1 MDIINQSKRINLIIY
16 LSTVLVFFYFSFLA
30 PSNLTEFLLNDN
42 NTAVYSVY
50 ARNILE
56 YPIYKTYLLMSEI
69 GPDGQ
74 NVFNYNNNDNE
85 IQRYINHPPLL
96 IWITAFFYKLFGY
109 EIFYGRLVSIL
120 SSTLFFLFFMKFL
133 VYLRVN
139 NFKVIIAILLLLSMP
154 IYWTHGLVIEH
165 QPLLNLLLLLTAI
178 NFFKYRLEQKKIYLF
193 LFIFFWTLGFLTD
206 WPAYLFLIPFTFIF
220 FLEKKY
226 KLTFFSIIFP
236 ILIYFLINFYHQ
248 LSLNDFNLSA
258 ILGIDKL
265 FLRSGVNLFPEK
277 NFFQTWGIS
286 LFKMSYLFV
295 YFNFKILISIL
306 FLVSIIFWI
315 TNYTKLDI
323 QIIYLFLIFFIPVLI
338 YMLIFRMWAES
349 HSYWSYYFIIPIV
362 TSIIF
367 LMDIKNKKFKNII
380 IFFILINFLI
390 QLFSTSKVILAS
402 KLNPLS
408 VDTISFINKYSD
420 YNYLT
425 DDESIGFGFGFRNR
439 WIQNKKF
446 YNINFYQGKK
456 SKTLIVKRLN
466 NCKSEINFKK
476 IEFFNWCYKENLK

>member
-56 YPIYKTYLLMSEI
+56 YPINKTYLLMSEI

-74 NVFNYNNNDNE
+74 NVFNNNNDNE

-120 SSTLFFLFFMKFL
+120 SSTLFFLFFLKFL

-220 FLEKKY
+220 FFEKKY

-258 ILGIDKL
+258 ILGIDK
-265 FLRSGVNLFPEK
+265 
-277 NFFQTWGIS
+277 
-286 LFKMSYLFV
+286 
-295 YFNFKILISIL
+295 
-306 FLVSIIFWI
+306 
-315 TNYTKLDI
+315 
-323 QIIYLFLIFFIPVLI
+323 
-338 YMLIFRMWAES
+338 
-349 HSYWSYYFIIPIV
+349 
-362 TSIIF
+362 
-367 LMDIKNKKFKNII
+367 
-380 IFFILINFLI
+380 
-390 QLFSTSKVILAS
+390 
-402 KLNPLS
+402 
-408 VDTISFINKYSD
+408 
-420 YNYLT
+420 
-425 DDESIGFGFGFRNR
+425 
-439 WIQNKKF
+439 
-446 YNINFYQGKK
+446 
-456 SKTLIVKRLN
+456 
-466 NCKSEINFKK
+466 
-476 IEFFNWCYKENLK
+476 